1 MNHFSLQLDEI
12 EDLLGEKEADYKSV
26 LRETEKSKKKKDEAE
41 KQIEVSQE
49 ALSIVQ
55 KAVQLTQNMLAEN
68 ISSTVTLAL
77 EAVYDNPYEF
87 VVDFVTRRNST
98 ECDLLFKR
106 NGSLRNPKDGG
117 YGPVDIASCVTRVAI
132 WGMQE
137 DVSTTI
143 CLDEPFRN
151 LSKQRMHLAGEM
163 LQELHQKLGIQFI
176 ISTHETA
183 LAEKADKH
191 FVASM
196 KNNISSIKE
205 VESGSISGTY

>member
-12 EDLLGEKEADYKSV
+12 DDLLGEKEADYKSV
-26 LRETEKSKKKKDEAE
+26 IRETKKSKKKKDAAE
-41 KQIEVSQE
+41 KQIEVAQE
-49 ALSIVQ
+49 SLSLVQ

-68 ISSTVTLAL
+68 ISGTVTLAL

-87 VVDFVTRRNST
+87 IVDFVTRRNST

-106 NGSLRNPKDGG
+106 NGSVRSPLKEGG

-151 LSKQRMHLAGEM
+151 LSKERMHLAGEM
-163 LQELHQKLGIQFI
+163 LQQLHEKLGIQFI

-191 FVASM
+191 FNASM
-196 KNNISSIKE
+196 KNDISYIKE
-205 VESGSISGTY
+205 VDNG